1 MDLLSF
7 DNKNVRLTAKW
18 GQIFE
23 GEATY
28 DSEEYSEHEYG
39 WAEDGLN
46 IDNWLFRRSDIA
58 SIERLEG
65 EPGVWMS
72 RRMHRMHL
80 ASRPLQRMWDGVK
93 TLELRLNDP
102 KRRQLRVGDVIRF
115 EDAEDDTEV
124 LHAEVKELRPFPS
137 FRELYAAL
145 PLSEMGYLPEE
156 EKNAS
161 PADMDKYYTPE
172 EQARWGVLAI
182 RVRSL
187 WED

>member
-7 DNKNVRLTAKW
+7 DNENVRLTTKW
-18 GQIFE
+18 GEIFE

-28 DSEEYSEHEYG
+28 DSAEYSEHEYG
-39 WAEDGLN
+39 WAEEGLD
-46 IDNWLFRRSDIA
+46 IDRWLFRRSDIA

-80 ASRPLQRMWDGVK
+80 APQPLQRMWDGKK

-102 KRRQLRVGDVIRF
+102 KRREIRVGDVIRF
-115 EDAEDDTEV
+115 EDTTDETEF

-137 FRELYAAL
+137 FEALYAAL
-145 PLSEMGYLPEE
+145 PLSEMGYSPEE
-156 EKNAS
+156 EASAS
-161 PADMDKYYTPE
+161 PADMEAYYSPE
-172 EQARWGVLAI
+172 QQARWGVLAI

-187 WED
+187 LED

>member
-1 MDLLSF
+1 MELS
-7 DNKNVRLTAKW
+7 DYDEKKVRIATVW
-18 GQIFE
+18 GEVFE
-23 GEATY
+23 GEVVY
-28 DSEEYSEHEYG
+28 DSEEYCEAEYG
-39 WAEDGLN
+39 WAEESLN
-46 IDNWLFRRSDIA
+46 MDHWMFRRSDIA
-58 SIERLEG
+58 SIALLEG
-65 EPGVWMS
+65 EPSVWMN

-80 ASRPLQRMWDGVK
+80 APKPLQRMWHGQK

-115 EDAEDDTEV
+115 EDTTDDTEI

-145 PLSEMGYLPEE
+145 PLSEMGYSPEE
-156 EKNAS
+156 EKTAS

-182 RVRSL
+182 RVKSL
-187 WED
+187 WDD